1 MEDLVQKKQSKLNND
16 LATVNVMKLLTT
28 SLSHGHFKTSTTA
41 WLTELAIQLS
51 CSRATYGLFNKSQST
66 VVAIS
71 HSAHFD
77 PKSNLIHQ
85 IANTMDEAIDQDS
98 VIVFPS
104 DENNDPHVT
113 TEAKKLHA
121 DQGTEF
127 ICTVPIIDLENKKPI
142 GAITL
147 ERSNGAQFDQKTI
160 NQIML
165 VCTIAGPI
173 FDLKY
178 KNERGIIHK
187 LKNSFKIFLIKILG
201 KEHLLFKVF
210 SLGLIIISI
219 ASINIEGLYR
229 VTANANLEGS
239 IQRVVTA
246 PIDGF
251 IAEAHVRAGDTVTAG
266 QLMVSLDSKELELK
280 KSTWTS
286 QKQQYAR
293 EYREA
298 LATGNRAQS
307 SIFRAQLNQAK
318 AQITLINEQLS
329 RTKLHA
335 PFSGWIVSGDVS
347 QSLGIPVERGQI
359 LFEVAPLDDYRIIL
373 QVDEREIM
381 HIKPNQKGHV
391 VLSGTAGKKLKFTT
405 TAITPVATIKDGK
418 NTFRV
423 EAHLFEKS
431 RIVRPGMQGIGKIEI
446 DQRPLIWIWTH
457 RFVNWMKIQFWRW
470 WP

>member
-1 MEDLVQKKQSKLNND
+1 MEDFVQKEQNRLNND

-28 SLSHGHFKTSTTA
+28 SLSHSHFKTSTTA
-41 WLTELAIQLS
+41 WLTELALQLS
-51 CSRATYGLFNKSQST
+51 CSRVTYGLFNKSQST

-77 PKSNLIHQ
+77 PKSNLIRQ
-85 IANTMDEAIDQDS
+85 IANTMDEAIDQDN
-98 VIVFPS
+98 VIVFPV
-104 DENNDPHVT
+104 DVNNDLHVT
-113 TEAKKLHA
+113 IEAEKLHSNH
-121 DQGTEF
+121 GIKF
-127 ICTVPIIDLENKKPI
+127 ICTVPIIDLEKKKSI

-147 ERSNGAQFDQKTI
+147 ERSNGQQFDPKTI
-160 NQIML
+160 NQIKL
-165 VCTIAGPI
+165 VCTVTGPI

-178 KNERGIIHK
+178 QNERGIIHK
-187 LKNSFKIFLIKILG
+187 LKDAFKLFLTKILG
-201 KEHLLFKVF
+201 KEYLLFKFFLF
-210 SLGLIIISI
+210 SIITISI

-251 IAEAHVRAGDTVTAG
+251 IAEAHVRAGDAVTAG
-266 QLMVSLDSKELELK
+266 QLMVSLDNKELELK
-280 KSTWTS
+280 KLTWTG
-286 QKQQYAR
+286 QQQQYAR

-307 SIFRAQLNQAK
+307 SIFQAQLNQAK

-335 PFSGWIVSGDVS
+335 PFSGWIVSGDMS

-359 LFEVAPLDDYRIIL
+359 LFEVAPLDNYRIIL
-373 QVDEREIM
+373 QVDERDIM
-381 HIKPNQKGHV
+381 HIKPNQEGHV
-391 VLSGTAGKKLKFTT
+391 SLSGTAGEKLKFTT
-405 TAITPVATIKDGK
+405 TSITPVATIKDGK

-423 EAHLFEKS
+423 EAHLLEQS
-431 RIVRPGMQGIGKIEI
+431 RVIRPGMQGIGKIEI

-457 RFVNWMKIQFWRW
+457 RFVHWVQIQFWRW